1 MSWLVAVPWFC
12 FGPGKDSWHAGFQFF
27 QMQHAGKDMAQVGAE
42 VFHGA
47 RPASGIV
54 GMNDFVLPELLQ
66 NLRNLLQASVQL
78 EKPFV
83 EDGFHG
89 GCPAFACATTQK
101 GAPSFAFL
109 VLAKGGIRW
118 SFLHITNSAKPAQSL
133 RWTVIV
139 IPPFAAKLKKERTS
153 FTAKDGAPSR

>member
-83 EDGFHG
+83 EDGFHAG
-89 GCPAFACATTQK
+89 SGLSIKTNEENVLSHGRAIPA
-101 GAPSFAFL
+101 
-109 VLAKGGIRW
+109 
-118 SFLHITNSAKPAQSL
+118 
-133 RWTVIV
+133 
-139 IPPFAAKLKKERTS
+139 
-153 FTAKDGAPSR
+153 